1 MLYSLLANLILIVH
15 GVFVLFVATGGL
27 LVLKMP
33 RLLWLHLPALG
44 WGGTVVGMGWVC
56 PLTPLENHLR
66 RLAGLEGYAGGF
78 IEHYLTSAI
87 YPDGL
92 TREIQILLAGLLII
106 GNLVVYTTLFRRR
119 KRFSKHPTEP

>member
-1 MLYSLLANLILIVH
+1 MLYSLLANLVLIVH

-66 RLAGLEGYAGGF
+66 RLAGRARLG
-78 IEHYLTSAI
+78 IERVIGEFEDPWQRGQH
-87 YPDGL
+87 DGRAVADAL
-92 TREIQILLAGLLII
+92 SSLL
-106 GNLVVYTTLFRRR
+106 
-119 KRFSKHPTEP
+119 PP